1 MKDSFHRQID
11 YLRISVTDRCNLRCR
26 YCMPAEG
33 VSLKTH
39 EEILSLEEIFQLV
52 ELAVSLGFSKFRL
65 TGGEPLVR
73 KGILSLVERMASL
86 DGVRDLSMTTNG
98 LLLAQYAG
106 ELKKAGLQRV
116 NISLDTLKKDRFSY
130 ITRIGQI
137 ERVFQGIEAALAAG
151 LEPVKIKVVVVRGF
165 NDDEILDFASLT
177 RELPLHIRFIELMP
191 IGESDGTAVQKYL
204 QIAEIKKVLAR
215 HDRLLPV
222 QVEGNGPADYV
233 RLPDSKG
240 TIGFIGAL
248 SRHFCRTCNRLR
260 LTAEGKLRPCLQKE
274 LEFDLRAPLRQG
286 ADREALGQVFMKA
299 LEQKP
304 EKHNLELD
312 GWGKQERIMS
322 QIGG

>member
-151 LEPVKIKVVVVRGF
+151 LEPVKINVVVVRGF

-191 IGESDGTAVQKYL
+191 IGESDSTAVQS
-204 QIAEIKKVLAR
+204 I
-215 HDRLLPV
+215 
-222 QVEGNGPADYV
+222 
-233 RLPDSKG
+233 
-240 TIGFIGAL
+240 
-248 SRHFCRTCNRLR
+248 CRLR
-260 LTAEGKLRPCLQKE
+260 RLKGSCP
-274 LEFDLRAPLRQG
+274 
-286 ADREALGQVFMKA
+286 
-299 LEQKP
+299 
-304 EKHNLELD
+304 
-312 GWGKQERIMS
+312 S
-322 QIGG
+322 

>member
-1 MKDSFHRQID
+1 
-11 YLRISVTDRCNLRCR
+11 
-26 YCMPAEG
+26 MPAEG

-151 LEPVKIKVVVVRGF
+151 LEPVKINVVVVRGF

-177 RELPLHIRFIELMP
+177 RAALHIRFIELMP
-191 IGESDGTAVQKYL
+191 IRESDGTAVQKYL

-286 ADREALGQVFMKA
+286 ADREALGGVYET

-304 EKHNLELD
+304 KSIIWNGQL
-312 GWGKQERIMS
+312 GKQERIMS
-322 QIGG
+322 QIG